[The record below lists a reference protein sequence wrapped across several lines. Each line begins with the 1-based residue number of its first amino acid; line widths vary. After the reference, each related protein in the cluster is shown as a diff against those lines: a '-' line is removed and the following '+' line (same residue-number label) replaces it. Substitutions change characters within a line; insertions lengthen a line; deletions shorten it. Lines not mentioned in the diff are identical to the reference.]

1 MLAHIPGGNLKFP
14 WRGIMFNHSNKVMKK
29 KHSKIEPD
37 HD

>member
-14 WRGIMFNHSNKVMKK
+14 WRGIMFNYLLQSYEKNN
-29 KHSKIEPD
+29 SKIEPD